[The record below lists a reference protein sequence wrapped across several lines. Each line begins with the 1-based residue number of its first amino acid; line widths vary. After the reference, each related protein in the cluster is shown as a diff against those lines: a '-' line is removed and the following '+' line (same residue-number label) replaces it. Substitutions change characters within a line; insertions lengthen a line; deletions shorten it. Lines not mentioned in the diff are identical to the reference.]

1 MTTPQQTPTKL
12 TEYINGTSP
21 NEVIKDI
28 AEKLYNYSSHRSS
41 SLKIFFSNF
50 DAESK
55 MLSFDQ
61 VLSDDLEI
69 RNSNH
74 IENFSFDNS
83 DDGGVILFTSE
94 FSGFDRNGNLI
105 DVNEY
110 TIYNLLTIFEYYL
123 SVIEGTLLNGNGSDA
138 SVTEMLDNL
147 KYTTGADGKRKL
159 QRYQF
164 IRTGDDINIDSIS
177 TSAFTIPGGSKK
189 HRKTIKRNR
198 K

>member
-1 MTTPQQTPTKL
+1 MSTEQVKL
-12 TEYINGTSP
+12 PEEIDLPEKINGNTP
-21 NEVIKDI
+21 IEVIMNI
-28 AEKLYNYSSHRSS
+28 ANKLSNYSKNESS
-41 SLKIFFSNF
+41 FIRDFLNIRVSDNDIIKTILTNNITVNN
-50 DAESK
+50 K
-55 MLSFDQ
+55 MELFKLSG
-61 VLSDDLEI
+61 
-69 RNSNH
+69 
-74 IENFSFDNS
+74 ENN
-83 DDGGVILFTSE
+83 GVILFNDD
-94 FSGFDRNGNLI
+94 FNGFNKNGDLFI
-105 DVNEY
+105 VNHD

-123 SVIEGTLLNGNGSDA
+123 SVIEGTLLNGDGSDA
-138 SVTEMLDNL
+138 SVTKMLDNL

>member
-1 MTTPQQTPTKL
+1 MSSEPQVELPENIEGVNPIEVITDISNKLSNYSKNEKSFIQDFLNGRVHLTATKAILINDIVELNKYSMELFKL
-12 TEYINGTSP
+12 TG
-21 NEVIKDI
+21 
-28 AEKLYNYSSHRSS
+28 
-41 SLKIFFSNF
+41 
-50 DAESK
+50 
-55 MLSFDQ
+55 
-61 VLSDDLEI
+61 
-69 RNSNH
+69 
-74 IENFSFDNS
+74 ENN
-83 DDGGVILFTSE
+83 GVILFTNG
-94 FSGFDRNGNLI
+94 FNGFDQNGDLFT
-105 DVNEY
+105 VNNV

-123 SVIEGTLLNGNGSDA
+123 SVIEGTLLNGDGSDA
-138 SVTEMLDNL
+138 SVTKMLNDL

>member
-1 MTTPQQTPTKL
+1 MDSKRTNAIL
-12 TEYINGTSP
+12 TN
-21 NEVIKDI
+21 DI
-28 AEKLYNYSSHRSS
+28 ASLNTMELELFKLSG
-41 SLKIFFSNF
+41 
-50 DAESK
+50 
-55 MLSFDQ
+55 
-61 VLSDDLEI
+61 
-69 RNSNH
+69 
-74 IENFSFDNS
+74 ENN
-83 DDGGVILFTSE
+83 GVILFDND
-94 FSGFDRNGNLI
+94 FNGFNKYGNLVR
-105 DVNEY
+105 VNNI

-123 SVIEGTLLNGNGSDA
+123 SVIEGTLLNGDGSDA
-138 SVTEMLDNL
+138 SVTKMLDNL